1 MIASAR
7 NSARLTAMA
16 SAALSL
22 LLWTAPIRAQT
33 PTADITPIVNYA
45 GPDRTD
51 HLLAEA
57 RKEGSLLLYTSATV
71 EDMKTQIDTFE
82 KKYGVKVNLWRGDS
96 EGIAQRAITE
106 HRGAHDVFDVAETSG
121 INLESMHREGL
132 LQPVNA
138 LSQADIFPP
147 GIPAHRE
154 FTASRLQIHANSY
167 NTNAVKKTDLPKTWD
182 DLTNPRWKGK
192 LGMEAD
198 DGDWFGTVVNLLGEQ
213 KGLDV
218 FRRIAAANGMSL
230 RKGHTLLANL
240 TVSGEVPLS
249 ISIYEYKI
257 QQMKKAGAPIDY
269 FYLDPVIVHPVGMGI
284 SKRAPHPNAAA
295 LFFDFI
301 LTEGQKIYL
310 EQQSYPSNVKIKPL
324 PQGVELHVIDFA
336 RALDEQDKW
345 SKIYKDTFL
354 ARPR

>member
-1 MIASAR
+1 
-7 NSARLTAMA
+7 
-16 SAALSL
+16 
-22 LLWTAPIRAQT
+22 
-33 PTADITPIVNYA
+33 
-45 GPDRTD
+45 
-51 HLLAEA
+51 
-57 RKEGSLLLYTSATV
+57 
-71 EDMKTQIDTFE
+71 
-82 KKYGVKVNLWRGDS
+82 
-96 EGIAQRAITE
+96 
-106 HRGAHDVFDVAETSG
+106 
-121 INLESMHREGL
+121 
-132 LQPVNA
+132 
-138 LSQADIFPP
+138 
-147 GIPAHRE
+147 
-154 FTASRLQIHANSY
+154 
-167 NTNAVKKTDLPKTWD
+167 
-182 DLTNPRWKGK
+182 
-192 LGMEAD
+192 MEAD

-218 FRRIAAANGMSL
+218 FRRIASTNGMSL